1 MYCIETIVFISWPT
15 MNIWVIFIFYLLL
28 FDERWFHIYLTGKY
42 WFLATLLVNNL
53 LGHHLKI
60 VGNMT
65 SLTSKTAQSC
75 RVHFVR
81 EIIETLNTIAQH
93 CSGEFMSEPLGLNYI
108 RQVVLV
114 PWNYLSL
121 HINDTQILLLELK
134 KRKENDCSHLY
145 INRYWM
151 YV

>member
-1 MYCIETIVFISWPT
+1 
-15 MNIWVIFIFYLLL
+15 
-28 FDERWFHIYLTGKY
+28 
-42 WFLATLLVNNL
+42 
-53 LGHHLKI
+53 
-60 VGNMT
+60 MT

-114 PWNYLSL
+114 P
-121 HINDTQILLLELK
+121 
-134 KRKENDCSHLY
+134 
-145 INRYWM
+145 
-151 YV
+151 